1 MSHSVLAQRYNC
13 ASLSPHL
20 TTMSY
25 NSDGESELSEQEK
38 QEVFRD
44 LLSGAEYVLQ
54 LIFYSNIS
62 MLLFA

>member
-1 MSHSVLAQRYNC
+1 ML
-13 ASLSPHL
+13 
-20 TTMSY
+20 Y

-54 LIFYSNIS
+54 LIFYSNIY
-62 MLLFA
+62 MHLFA

>member
-1 MSHSVLAQRYNC
+1 
-13 ASLSPHL
+13 
-20 TTMSY
+20 MSY